1 MSLKFIEEK
10 ISTKKGAVIFNLSI
24 IIFFWI
30 VFVVFS
36 LKQWNEI
43 VGVLDLFTESYFSI
57 FIYLIGVPILFS
69 ALLFF
74 LVVKKNINK
83 KTINKEILIPFA
95 IWLVFVVLPV
105 ILFYF
110 FGFSG

>member
-10 ISTKKGAVIFNLSI
+10 ISTKKGAIIFNLFI
-24 IIFFWI
+24 IVFFWI

-36 LKQWNEI
+36 LRQWYKI
-43 VGVLDLFTESYFSI
+43 VDFLDLFTKSYFSI

-74 LVVKKNINK
+74 LVVKKNIDK

-95 IWLVFVVLPV
+95 IWLVLVVLPI